1 MYNTNTQAHKIQLK
15 QKLHNLKKNK
25 MNINEY
31 FTKVKNLTDVL
42 TFMEAQIG
50 KVSLSMQDEQTKY
63 LKDVLHV

>member
-1 MYNTNTQAHKIQLK
+1 
-15 QKLHNLKKNK
+15 